1 MTLTNELAQQSS
13 LKTSPK
19 KTKIGVPRFIKKAYT
34 DTRRIVCVKAGRR
47 TGKTYN
53 FALWLIQQ
61 LDNNPKSSGLWV
73 DTKHANI
80 DKYVERY
87 FKKFLKKMGHW
98 KKCHWSEKKKVLTL
112 HNGSYIDFGS
122 AEKPE
127 MMEGFGYDFAVLN
140 EAGIILKKKSLWE
153 NTLYP
158 MIKHAAVRVIGTP
171 KGKNKFESLC
181 AQYPTYTFTA
191 HDSPYW
197 TKEEIKEAKG
207 TMTQEA
213 FAQEMLAK
221 FIASSGAVFRNIEE
235 NILGRLI
242 KEPLPGK
249 KYVLSA
255 DLAKHTDFTVI
266 MVADADTSQ
275 VVYHDR
281 FNQIDWG
288 LQKARIIDAYNR
300 FRCFYG
306 VIDAT
311 GVGDGIFDDLTAAG
325 LNLEGFKFTS
335 TTKQELVS
343 NLSVAMDNG
352 DIHYPAIETLIDEL
366 GLYAY
371 EQRANGQFSY
381 SAPEGFHD
389 DEVMALAL
397 VNRALNY
404 KPIEHGGIRF

>member
-1 MTLTNELAQQSS
+1 MTTTSDQVQPSS
-13 LKTSPK
+13 LKTSL
-19 KTKIGVPRFIKKAYT
+19 KTKIGVPNFIKAAYK
-34 DTRRIVCVKAGRR
+34 DTRRIICIKAGRR

-61 LDNNPKSSGLWV
+61 LDNNPGAAGLWV

-87 FKKFLKKMGHW
+87 FKKFLQKMGHW
-98 KKCHWSEKKKVLTL
+98 GKCHWSEKKKVLTL

-158 MIKHAAVRVIGTP
+158 MIKHAMVRIIGTP
-171 KGKNKFESLC
+171 KGKNTFETLYRR
-181 AQYPTYTFTA
+181 YPHYSFSCF
-191 HDSPYW
+191 DSPYY
-197 TKEEIKEAKG
+197 TAEEIEEAKA

-213 FAQEMLAK
+213 FNQEMLAK
-221 FIASSGAVFRNIEE
+221 FIKGAGAVFRNIME
-235 NILGRLI
+235 NISGSLLEAPEDGHR
-242 KEPLPGK
+242 
-249 KYVLSA
+249 YVLAA

-266 MVADADTSQ
+266 LIADATSKQ

-288 LQKARIIDAYNR
+288 LQKSRIIAAYQK
-300 FRCFYG
+300 FKCSGG

-311 GVGDGIFDDLTAAG
+311 GVGDGIFDDLRNAG
-325 LNLEGFKFTS
+325 LNLDGFKFTS

-343 NLSVAMDNG
+343 DLSIAMDNHE
-352 DIHYPAIETLIDEL
+352 IHYPPIEPLTDEL

-397 VNRALNY
+397 LNRALGAHVA
-404 KPIEHGGIRF
+404 ELGFM

>member
-1 MTLTNELAQQSS
+1 MITTGAQVQQSH

-19 KTKIGVPRFIKKAYT
+19 SKIGIPKFLKEAYT
-34 DTRRIVCVKAGRR
+34 STVRIIIILAARR

-61 LDNNPKSSGLWV
+61 LDNNQGAAGLWV

-80 DKYVERY
+80 DKYVDRY
-87 FKKFLKKMGHW
+87 FRKLLVKMGHW
-98 KKCHWSEKKKVLTL
+98 GRCNWNQQKKVLKL

-158 MIKHAAVRVIGTP
+158 MIKHAVVRIIGTP
-171 KGKNKFESLC
+171 KGKNTLETLSKR
-181 AQYPTYTFTA
+181 YKTYKFTA
-191 HDSPYW
+191 YDSPYW
-197 TKEEIKEAKG
+197 TEKEIEEAKA

-213 FAQEMLAK
+213 FDQEMLAK
-221 FIASSGAVFRNIEE
+221 FIDGAGAVFRNIME
-235 NILGRLI
+235 NISGSLLEAPEDGHR
-242 KEPLPGK
+242 
-249 KYVLSA
+249 YVLAA

-266 MVADADTSQ
+266 MIADAASKQ

-288 LQKARIIDAYNR
+288 LQKSRIIAAYQK
-300 FRCFYG
+300 FKCSGG

-311 GVGDGIFDDLTAAG
+311 GVGDGIFDDLRNAG

-343 NLSVAMDNG
+343 NLSIAMDNNE
-352 DIHYPAIETLIDEL
+352 IHYPPIEPLTDEL

-397 VNRALNY
+397 LNRALGAHVA
-404 KPIEHGGIRF
+404 ELGFM

>member
-1 MTLTNELAQQSS
+1 MTLTNDLAQPSS
-13 LKTSPK
+13 LKTNQ
-19 KTKIGVPRFIKKAYT
+19 KTKIGVPNFIKTAYK
-34 DTRRIVCVKAGRR
+34 DTRRVVCIKAGRR

-53 FALWLIQQ
+53 FALWLIQA
-61 LDNNPKSSGLWV
+61 LDNDPESAGLWV

-98 KKCHWSEKKKVLTL
+98 NKCHWSEKKKVLTL

-127 MMEGFGYDFAVLN
+127 MMEGFGYDYAVLN

-158 MIKHAAVRVIGTP
+158 MIKHAQVRIIGTP
-171 KGKNKFESLC
+171 KGKNTFESLYKR
-181 AQYPTYTFTA
+181 YPHYSFSA
-191 HDSPYW
+191 YDSPYY
-197 TKEEIKEAKG
+197 TPQEIDEAKE

-213 FAQEMLAK
+213 FAQEIMAK
-221 FIASSGAVFRNIEE
+221 FIEGAGAVFRNIQE
-235 NILGRLI
+235 NISGALLEKPADGRR
-242 KEPLPGK
+242 
-249 KYVLSA
+249 YVLSA

-266 MVADADTSQ
+266 MIGDVESKQ

-288 LQKARIIDAYNR
+288 LQKSRIIAAYQKFN
-300 FRCFYG
+300 CGSG

-311 GVGDGIFDDLTAAG
+311 GVGDGIFDDLKNAG

-343 NLSVAMDNG
+343 NLSIAMDNQT
-352 DIHYPAIETLIDEL
+352 IHYPVIDTLTDEL
-366 GLYAY
+366 ALYAY

-397 VNRALNY
+397 LNRAFNF
-404 KPIEHGGIRF
+404 KPIEYGGIR